1 MDLNFIPY
9 NIFGFPYRA
18 SSLDVIF
25 ISEKFA
31 AERFFSAI
39 EKPDAEHLDE
49 LAGDLS
55 DFYGVTDKKKRT
67 RAHLCF
73 RRSCSF

>member
-18 SSLDVIF
+18 SSLDAIF

-31 AERFFSAI
+31 AERF
-39 EKPDAEHLDE
+39 
-49 LAGDLS
+49 LA
-55 DFYGVTDKKKRT
+55 R
-67 RAHLCF
+67 
-73 RRSCSF
+73 